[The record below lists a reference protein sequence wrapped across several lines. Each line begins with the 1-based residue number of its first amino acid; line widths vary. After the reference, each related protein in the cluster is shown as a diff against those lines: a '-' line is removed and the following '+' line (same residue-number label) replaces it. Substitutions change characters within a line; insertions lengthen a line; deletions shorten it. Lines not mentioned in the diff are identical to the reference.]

1 MLKHVLKAKKIYNF
15 VCEVSQK
22 LQVSSWEKS
31 KLTFK
36 GHMLLGLNPFLLLF

>member
-22 LQVSSWEKS
+22 AANFQ
-31 KLTFK
+31 
-36 GHMLLGLNPFLLLF
+36 LGKE